1 MKLRNLL
8 LALSAASATYLAIS
22 NREKIAKEVK
32 DTKQIMTD
40 METSKANI
48 QEQLAIIQNFKEPL
62 ESLADD
68 LQYKSRVYQQ
78 SITGNLEEIQKV
90 MAKYKKEDEK

>member
-22 NREKIAKEVK
+22 NREKIAKEIK

-40 METSKANI
+40 MEASKTNI
-48 QEQLAIIQNFKEPL
+48 QEQLAIIQSFKEPL
-62 ESLADD
+62 ESLAND

-90 MAKYKKEDEK
+90 MAKYKKEN

>member
-40 METSKANI
+40 MEASKTNI
-48 QEQLAIIQNFKEPL
+48 QEQLAIIQSFKEPL
-62 ESLADD
+62 ESLAGD

-90 MAKYKKEDEK
+90 MAKYKKEDGK

>member
-40 METSKANI
+40 METSKTNI
-48 QEQLAIIQNFKEPL
+48 QEQLAIIQSFKEPL
-62 ESLADD
+62 ESLAND
-68 LQYKSRVYQQ
+68 LQYKGRVYQQ

-90 MAKYKKEDEK
+90 MAKYKKED

>member
-48 QEQLAIIQNFKEPL
+48 QEQLAIIQSFKEPL
-62 ESLADD
+62 ESLASD

-90 MAKYKKEDEK
+90 MAKYKKEN

>member
-1 MKLRNLL
+1 MKLRHLL

-32 DTKQIMTD
+32 DIKQLVTD
-40 METSKANI
+40 MEASRRNI
-48 QEQLAIIQNFKEPL
+48 QDQLEIIQSFQTPL
-62 ESLADD
+62 QDLAAD

-78 SITGNLEEIQKV
+78 NISGNLDEIQKIV
-90 MAKYKKEDEK
+90 EKYKKEN

>member
-22 NREKIAKEVK
+22 NQEKIAKEVK

-40 METSKANI
+40 MEASKSNI
-48 QEQLAIIQNFKEPL
+48 QDQLAIIQSFKEPL
-62 ESLADD
+62 ESLAND

-90 MAKYKKEDEK
+90 MAKYKKEN

>member
-32 DTKQIMTD
+32 DTKQLVTEMGA
-40 METSKANI
+40 SKNNI
-48 QEQLAIIQNFKEPL
+48 QDQLAIIQSFQKPL
-62 ESLADD
+62 QEMVED
-68 LQYKSRVYQQ
+68 LQYKTCVYQQ
-78 SITGNLEEIQKV
+78 SIAGNLDEIQKIQQ
-90 MAKYKKEDEK
+90 KYTNEEK

>member
-32 DTKQIMTD
+32 ATKQLVTD
-40 METSKANI
+40 METSKINI
-48 QEQLAIIQNFKEPL
+48 QDQLAIIQSFQKPL
-62 ESLADD
+62 QEMVED
-68 LQYKSRVYQQ
+68 LQYKTRVYQQ
-78 SITGNLEEIQKV
+78 SIAGNLDEIQKIQQ
-90 MAKYKKEDEK
+90 KYTNEEK

>member
-22 NREKIAKEVK
+22 NREKIAKEIK

-40 METSKANI
+40 MEANKNNI
-48 QEQLAIIQNFKEPL
+48 QEQLAIIQSFKEPL
-62 ESLADD
+62 ESLAND
-68 LQYKSRVYQQ
+68 LQYKGRVYQQ

-90 MAKYKKEDEK
+90 MAKYKKED